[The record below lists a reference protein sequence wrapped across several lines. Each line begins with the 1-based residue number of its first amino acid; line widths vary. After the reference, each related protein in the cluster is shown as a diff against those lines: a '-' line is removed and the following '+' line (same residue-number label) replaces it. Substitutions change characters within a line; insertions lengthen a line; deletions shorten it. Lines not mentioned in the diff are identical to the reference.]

1 MWIAPNPLPL
11 FSDNTS
17 DIPAKNH
24 LLLVLLWA
32 LGSIAFLFMKKKTQ
46 SPVDLLRVLDIHKGD
61 YGIPT
66 PKSSNRYI
74 PYVSDTYKGKTYIYM
89 EGDTSGDDDKYA
101 FMSDTTDITSSE
113 SEYEEMEINDIYVPG
128 SPKYKTLI
136 EVVLEPSKRDI
147 QSDDIPN
154 NDTPTNKFTDNEWNQ
169 LKKDFISNMLQ
180 NTQNTE
186 PNILRDNVD
195 NNTHPT
201 MSRDNMEEK
210 PFITS
215 IHDRNLYSGEEY
227 NYNINMVNNDDIPIN
242 RDNNVYSGIDL
253 INDSLSGG
261 EPIDIYD
268 EVLKRK
274 ENELFG
280 TNHVKQTS
288 IHSVAKLTNSDPIHN
303 QLELFHK
310 WLDRHRDIHD
320 DILKIKDETYN
331 IISTNNLYSYENNDI
346 TPHQLGLP
354 NIIPSGIIKHQNNG
368 LRTNISMDI
377 PFDEQN
383 NNLENSNITYEDDEV
398 QNS

>member
-1 MWIAPNPLPL
+1 
-11 FSDNTS
+11 
-17 DIPAKNH
+17 
-24 LLLVLLWA
+24 
-32 LGSIAFLFMKKKTQ
+32 
-46 SPVDLLRVLDIHKGD
+46 
-61 YGIPT
+61 
-66 PKSSNRYI
+66 
-74 PYVSDTYKGKTYIYM
+74 M

-101 FMSDTTDITSSE
+101 FVSDTTDITSSE

-261 EPIDIYD
+261 E
-268 EVLKRK
+268 
-274 ENELFG
+274 
-280 TNHVKQTS
+280 
-288 IHSVAKLTNSDPIHN
+288 
-303 QLELFHK
+303 
-310 WLDRHRDIHD
+310 
-320 DILKIKDETYN
+320 TY
-331 IISTNNLYSYENNDI
+331 
-346 TPHQLGLP
+346 
-354 NIIPSGIIKHQNNG
+354 
-368 LRTNISMDI
+368 
-377 PFDEQN
+377 
-383 NNLENSNITYEDDEV
+383 
-398 QNS
+398 